1 MEEMD
6 PIEEL
11 HEVRRKIVAKAG
23 GTPAALMRYL
33 RSLEKNEGRKPAA
46 GTEKMSRSGS
56 NKRRKAAVR

>member
-1 MEEMD
+1 MEDLD

-33 RSLEKNEGRKPAA
+33 RSLEKREGTIPIKRVVKAPARKIVKQR
-46 GTEKMSRSGS
+46 E
-56 NKRRKAAVR
+56 AVR

>member
-1 MEEMD
+1 MEDTD

-33 RSLEKNEGRKPAA
+33 RSLEKKESQTPAKRTAKTPARKV
-46 GTEKMSRSGS
+46 GKRS
-56 NKRRKAAVR
+56 KAVAP

>member
-1 MEEMD
+1 MEEID

-33 RSLEKNEGRKPAA
+33 RSLEKKEGRKPAA
-46 GTEKMSRSGS
+46 RTEKAPRSGS
-56 NKRRKAAVR
+56 DKRRKVTVT

>member
-33 RSLEKNEGRKPAA
+33 RSLEKKEGRKPTA